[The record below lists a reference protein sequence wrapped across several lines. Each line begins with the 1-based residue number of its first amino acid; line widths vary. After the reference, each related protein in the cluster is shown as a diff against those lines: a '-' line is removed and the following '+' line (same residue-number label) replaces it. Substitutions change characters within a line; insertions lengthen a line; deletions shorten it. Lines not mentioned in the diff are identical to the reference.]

1 MKTPVFPPFLLQYL
15 SLIQFRLK
23 NSCMSY
29 RQLRPRWWINYK
41 AEHLAWI
48 HWAQGVG
55 TLYGRQPRSRA
66 WIANCRIKVPEPDKI
81 QLESFTFL
89 LTIALPCYIL
99 KPLDKTMKRTSLIAY
114 LVGAPCGFLS
124 YTLSHVDIY
133 RPWALSPLPYL
144 NRELVECHHW
154 DSCRVWHSM
163 TPSDPVFQK
172 TLARTLLIILS
183 QAIERHSRYRNPA
196 ILAGG
201 MLSSMHIPISSWC
214 WIQQEIMH
222 IDRITTCYRRVV
234 H

>member
-29 RQLRPRWWINYK
+29 RQLGPRWWINYK
-41 AEHLAWI
+41 AEHLARI

-55 TLYGRQPRSRA
+55 TCTVGNLGVGPGSA
-66 WIANCRIKVPEPDKI
+66 SCRIKVPEPDKI

-89 LTIALPCYIL
+89 LTIAPCYIL
-99 KPLDKTMKRTSLIAY
+99 KPLDKTMKRTSLMAY

-124 YTLSHVDIY
+124 YSLSHVDIY

-154 DSCRVWHSM
+154 DSCRVWHTM

-183 QAIERHSRYRNPA
+183 QAIECHSRYRGLRYL
-196 ILAGG
+196 LAV
-201 MLSSMHIPISSWC
+201 
-214 WIQQEIMH
+214 
-222 IDRITTCYRRVV
+222 CYLLCIYRSQVDVESNKRSCT
-234 H
+234 